1 MTSRLALAAARR
13 EVVASFERGTSLC
26 TPFLSITPATGASI
40 SFLGIST
47 AHSTICASDETAARL
62 DELQFDLG
70 EGPCWE
76 ALRTLLPALHSYIQN
91 EDTPAWPE
99 FARAIRGHPVGA
111 MFAFPL
117 LVSSLEIGAV
127 DLYTTGAGTL
137 STEEIE
143 DASALASVAAWQ
155 VLRRVL
161 ADQEDDGRDGSIYS
175 RREIH
180 QATGM
185 VIAQLDVTAE
195 DALLLLR
202 AHAFSRSLS
211 VREIAAEIVERR
223 LSFSPEKDADP
234 AAPGAVT

>member
-1 MTSRLALAAARR
+1 MTSRPALDAARR
-13 EVVASFERGTSLC
+13 EIAFSFERGTSLC
-26 TPFLSITPATGASI
+26 TPFLAITRATGASI
-40 SFLGIST
+40 SFLGAST
-47 AHSTICASDETAARL
+47 AHSTICASDETAAHL

-76 ALRTLLPALHSYIQN
+76 AMRSHLPALHSHIQD
-91 EDTPAWPE
+91 EDEPTWPE
-99 FARAIRGHPVGA
+99 FARAIKGRPVGA

-127 DLYTTGAGTL
+127 DLYTAAAGAM
-137 STEEIE
+137 STEAIA
-143 DASALASVAAWQ
+143 DASSLASLAAWQ

-161 ADQEDDGRDGSIYS
+161 TDQEDTSDEGSIYS
-175 RREIH
+175 RREVH

-223 LSFSPEKDADP
+223 LSFRPQKDSGNTP
-234 AAPGAVT
+234 PGALK

>member
-1 MTSRLALAAARR
+1 MTSRPEMDAARR
-13 EVVASFERGTSLC
+13 EIAFSFKHGTSLC
-26 TPFLSITPATGASI
+26 APFLTITSATGASI
-40 SFLGIST
+40 SFLGASA
-47 AHSTICASDETAARL
+47 AHSTICASDDTAARL

-76 ALRTLLPALHSYIQN
+76 AMRSHNPALHSHIQN
-91 EDTPAWPE
+91 EQEPMWPE
-99 FARAIRGHPVGA
+99 FARAIQKQPVGA

-127 DLYTTGAGTL
+127 DLYTSTAGAL
-137 STEEIE
+137 STEEIA
-143 DASALASVAAWQ
+143 DASTLASFAAWQ

-161 ADQEDDGRDGSIYS
+161 TDTEDTSREGSIYS

-185 VIAQLDVTAE
+185 VTAQLDVTTE

-211 VREIAAEIVERR
+211 VREIATEVVDRR
-223 LSFSPEKDADP
+223 LSFTPQKDPDP
-234 AAPGAVT
+234 TPPPAR

>member
-1 MTSRLALAAARR
+1 MAR
-13 EVVASFERGTSLC
+13 SFERGTSLC
-26 TPFLSITPATGASI
+26 APFLTITPATGASI
-40 SFLGIST
+40 SYLGT
-47 AHSTICASDETAARL
+47 ATAQATICASDDTAARL

-76 ALRTLLPALHSYIQN
+76 AMRSGAPALHSDIQN
-91 EDTPAWPE
+91 RADPGWPE
-99 FARAIRGHPVGA
+99 FARAIHGEPVGA

-117 LVSSLEIGAV
+117 VVSSLEIGAV
-127 DLYTTGAGTL
+127 DLYTTAPGSL
-137 STEEIE
+137 SSYEIA
-143 DASALASVAAWQ
+143 DAATLASLAAWQ

-161 ADQEDDGRDGSIYS
+161 TGHEDSGIEGSPYS

-223 LSFSPEKDADP
+223 LSFSPEND
-234 AAPGAVT
+234 T

>member
-1 MTSRLALAAARR
+1 MTSGPALDAARR
-13 EVVASFERGTSLC
+13 EIAFSFERGTSLC
-26 TPFLSITPATGASI
+26 APFLSITRATGASI
-40 SFLGIST
+40 SFLGSST
-47 AHSTICASDETAARL
+47 AHSTICASDETAALL

-76 ALRTLLPALHSYIQN
+76 AMRSRVPALHSQIQE
-91 EDTPAWPE
+91 EDEPVWPE
-99 FARAIRGHPVGA
+99 FARAIKGQPVGA

-117 LVSSLEIGAV
+117 VVSSLEIGAV
-127 DLYTTGAGTL
+127 DLYTVTPGPM
-137 STEEIE
+137 STEAIA
-143 DASALASVAAWQ
+143 DASALASLAAWQ

-161 ADQEDDGRDGSIYS
+161 TDREDTSGEGATYS

-202 AHAFSRSLS
+202 AHAFSRSVS

-223 LSFSPEKDADP
+223 LTFSPRKDPDSTSRE
-234 AAPGAVT
+234 VK